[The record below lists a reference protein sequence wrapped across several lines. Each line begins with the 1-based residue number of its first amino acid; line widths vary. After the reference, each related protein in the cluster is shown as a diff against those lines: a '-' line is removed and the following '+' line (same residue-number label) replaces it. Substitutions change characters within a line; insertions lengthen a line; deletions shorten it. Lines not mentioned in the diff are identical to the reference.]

1 MFTCKNKK
9 IQINAMK
16 RLEKPHKLMPSQWII
31 FNETG
36 IFYIKGDGPNAN
48 KLTVKV
54 QTGNSEK
61 GPSENRK

>member
-1 MFTCKNKK
+1 
-9 IQINAMK
+9 
-16 RLEKPHKLMPSQWII
+16 MPSQWII